1 VILSPARLQPVFS
14 TRPWGSRSLAPHF
27 PEKTGLAEPIGEA
40 WLTGNDS
47 RFANGPFAGRALG
60 EAWRQ
65 MPAEWTGT
73 AFNAKCDFP
82 LLVKFLFTEDKLSV
96 QVHPDD
102 EHATR
107 HEIDAGG
114 RGKTE
119 MWYAL
124 RARAGAE
131 VMVGLKPEV
140 TREDFQRCID
150 NGTAEDCLT
159 RVPVRAG
166 DAIFVPAGAA
176 HTIGPGLLLCEIQQ
190 HSDITYR
197 VYDYNRPDSSG
208 KLRDLHIEKALHVMR
223 FGPQK
228 GGKIEPL
235 RLTHGAITEAYL
247 AACPYF
253 VTEKWKFSEPFARKT
268 DSAHF
273 DLLIFLEGHGD
284 FRWDHVNELRAAY
297 RPTEVWLLPASLGDY
312 RLAPASLTALLRTYV
327 PRDLKEF
334 VAQLAKRGVAESEI
348 SRLIHS

>member
-1 VILSPARLQPVFS
+1 MVPSRDTRSAKPGAKCLPSGPAQLSI
-14 TRPWGSRSLAPHF
+14 RS
-27 PEKTGLAEPIGEA
+27 
-40 WLTGNDS
+40 
-47 RFANGPFAGRALG
+47 
-60 EAWRQ
+60 
-65 MPAEWTGT
+65 
-73 AFNAKCDFP
+73 CDFP

-102 EHATR
+102 EHASR
-107 HEIDAGG
+107 HEIGAGG

-124 RARAGAE
+124 RARPGAE

-140 TREDFQRCID
+140 TREEIQRCID

-159 RVPVRAG
+159 RVPVQAG

-208 KLRDLHIEKALHVMR
+208 KLRDLHIEKALQVMR
-223 FGPQK
+223 FGAQK

-235 RLTHGAITEAYL
+235 RLTHGAITETYL

-253 VTEKWKFSEPFARKT
+253 VTEKWEFGEPLARST

-273 DLLIFLEGHGD
+273 DILIFLEGHGD
-284 FRWDHVNELRAAY
+284 FRWAYQKNEQENEHQNDQHVAY

-312 RLAPASLTALLRTYV
+312 RLAPGEPYGASAYLCS
-327 PRDLKEF
+327 
-334 VAQLAKRGVAESEI
+334 SELERI
-348 SRLIHS
+348 CSAARETRRYRI